1 MRPSILFYGFITLVI
16 FLLPELVIFSTVSN
30 TILIFVCLNNTPPFV
45 ELQDYRDTQL
55 YSFWHLIF
63 LLQLFAAN
71 LLAACV
77 FRAKEGVIFK
87 PMHYVV

>member
-1 MRPSILFYGFITLVI
+1 
-16 FLLPELVIFSTVSN
+16 VSN

-63 LLQLFAAN
+63 LLQLLAAN

-77 FRAKEGVIFK
+77 LEQKKGSFSNPCIMLSNAMIN
-87 PMHYVV
+87 